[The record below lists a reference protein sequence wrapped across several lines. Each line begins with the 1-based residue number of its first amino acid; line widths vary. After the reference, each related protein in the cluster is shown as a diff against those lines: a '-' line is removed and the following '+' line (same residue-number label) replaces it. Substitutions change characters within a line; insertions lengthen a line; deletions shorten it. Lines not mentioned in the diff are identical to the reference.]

1 MSLFP
6 KKEAVRERRWVRI
19 ALWTLLFFLIFCV
32 LWLGIATLYYMKHY
46 GKLDVHLFRL
56 QMSAQEKTTTLIP
69 KANKDAL
76 EPKSDEVH
84 LYASEHR
91 VYAPYA
97 DFPQSLIDAF
107 VAIEDKR
114 YFSHH
119 GVDWKRTIGAT
130 LGFLSG
136 RDRYGGSTI
145 TQQLIKNGTGEAEP
159 SPARKLKEISR
170 ALQLEKNFSK
180 EQILELYLNTVYL
193 SGHCYGVQTASEY
206 YFGCDVSNLTP
217 AQCASLAAIIQAPTK
232 WDPIRNPD
240 AHTERRN
247 LVLLQMKE
255 NGFLSEDAY
264 QDAVNTPLVT
274 VGKEEKI
281 AQILSWYQENA
292 VDEAVSILQEIYE
305 LDEKSARR
313 FLYTGGFTVE
323 TAQNTEVQRTLEAVY
338 ENPDSFARVDHSLIQ
353 PQSSAVVLD
362 PHTGAILGLVGARGE
377 KKENRILNYATQ
389 TRRPPGSAL
398 KPLSV
403 YAPALQAGL
412 IHYATVYDDTPYD
425 FTTKASGWPSNYPNV
440 YAGLTTVH
448 DALRRSV
455 NTVAVKVLNDYGIEK
470 SFDFLQNRV
479 HLSSLIYGKKDANGN
494 LLTDCALA
502 PLALGQLTYGVSVLE
517 LTAGYTV
524 FANGNYLAPHA
535 VLRITDAMG
544 NEIYSHKTAPEAV
557 LSEGN
562 AQVMTQ
568 MLREVTQSGTASAI
582 TLKNKV
588 DTAGKTGTTT
598 DDCDR
603 WFVGYTKDY
612 LCGVWFGYATPQPLT
627 GFSET
632 ASPALRLWDA
642 IMTPLSQNAIEKGD
656 RRIFDTSQLV
666 RTSYCKDSGKLTTA
680 SCLRDARG
688 HRTESGYFTLEQIPS
703 AFCDS
708 HIDVLYDTQNGGVAF
723 GACPSANLSLVGL
736 IRTPKRAFPLDLA
749 VTDAQY
755 VYCSLP
761 HGTAPCQDSSKAFF
775 ADSLPPGTYCGHS
788 HTDHPVNRACL
799 CRQEITLPPLQDVP
813 PLSHPFAKRKK
824 ESEFPKP
831 FLF

>member
-6 KKEAVRERRWVRI
+6 KKESPRARRIWRV
-19 ALWTLLFFLIFCV
+19 ALWTLLSLLIFTV
-32 LWLGIATLYYMKHY
+32 MWLGIATIYYMKHY

-69 KANKDAL
+69 KESVDAY

-84 LYASEHR
+84 LFANEHR
-91 VYAPYA
+91 IYAPYS
-97 DFPQSLIDAF
+97 DFPDALIHAF
-107 VAIEDKR
+107 VSIEDKR
-114 YFSHH
+114 FFSHH
-119 GVDWKRTIGAT
+119 GVDWKRTVGAT

-136 RDRYGGSTI
+136 SDSYGGSTI
-145 TQQLIKNGTGEAEP
+145 TQQLIKNVTGEAEP

-170 ALQLEKNFSK
+170 ALQLEKHFTK
-180 EQILELYLNTVYL
+180 EEILELYLNTVYL
-193 SGHCYGVQTASEY
+193 SGHCYGVQTAAEY
-206 YFGCDVSNLTP
+206 YFGCDVSDLTP

-240 AHTERRN
+240 AHTARRN
-247 LVLLQMKE
+247 VVLTQMKE
-255 NGFLSEDAY
+255 NGYLTQTDCQEAID
-264 QDAVNTPLVT
+264 TPLT
-274 VGKEEKI
+274 VLAKE
-281 AQILSWYQENA
+281 AQKAPILSWYQETA
-292 VDEAVSILQEIYE
+292 VEEAVSILQKIYDM
-305 LDEKSARR
+305 DEPSARR
-313 FLYTGGFTVE
+313 FLYTGGFVVE
-323 TAQNTEVQRTLEAVY
+323 TAQKTEVQRSLEAVY
-338 ENPDSFARVDHSLIQ
+338 QNTAAFPKINTDLIQ
-353 PQSSAVVLD
+353 PQSSAVVID
-362 PHTGAILGLVGARGE
+362 PNTGAILGLVGAKGE

-403 YAPALQAGL
+403 YAPAMQAGK

-448 DALRRSV
+448 DAVRRSV
-455 NTVAVKVLNDYGIEK
+455 NTVAVKILSDYGVEE

-517 LTAGYTV
+517 LTAGYTI
-524 FANGNYLAPHA
+524 FANGTYLPPYA
-535 VLRITDAMG
+535 VVRITDAMG
-544 NEIYSHKTAPEAV
+544 NEIYTHTHAPERV
-557 LSEGN
+557 LSPGN

-568 MLREVTQSGTASAI
+568 MLKEVTQSGTASAI

-612 LCGVWFGYATPQPLT
+612 LCGVWFGYATPQPLH

-642 IMTPLSQNAIEKGD
+642 VMTPLCQKAIAQGD
-656 RRIFDTSQLV
+656 HRSFDMSLLV

-680 SCLRDARG
+680 SCLRDVRG
-688 HRTESGYFTLEQIPS
+688 HRTESGYFTLEQIPTS
-703 AFCDS
+703 FCDS
-708 HIDVLYDTQNGGVAF
+708 HIDVLYDTENGGVSF
-723 GACPSANLSLVGL
+723 GECPAEYLSLVAL
-736 IRTPKRAFPLDLA
+736 IRTPKRLFPCDITI
-749 VTDAQY
+749 TDAQY
-755 VYCSLP
+755 VYSALP
-761 HGTAPCQDSSKAFF
+761 PGEAPCSDRGKAFF
-775 ADSLPPGTYCGHS
+775 ENALPNGSFCGHS
-788 HTDHPVNRACL
+788 RTDRPVNRACL
-799 CRQEITLPPLQDVP
+799 CREGIEAPPTAP
-813 PLSHPFAKRKK
+813 
-824 ESEFPKP
+824 EP
-831 FLF
+831 FLPWERERHRRGE